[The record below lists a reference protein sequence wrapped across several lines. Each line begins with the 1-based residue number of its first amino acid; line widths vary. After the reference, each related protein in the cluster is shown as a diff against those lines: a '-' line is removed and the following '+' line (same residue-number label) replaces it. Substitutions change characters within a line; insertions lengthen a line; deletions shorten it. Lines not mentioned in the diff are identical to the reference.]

1 MPYLTKM
8 FLTRCLWVLISINMN
23 ICFSYAAADDSRLDS
38 KIHGKQIENKTGIAV
53 EIGVLVFLGPD
64 VRVSYHQPE
73 TPFIFGF
80 RYLDIKDDFINE
92 SAAGFPSD
100 ESDKMYTKRTGFYLD
115 YLFNSLPNT
124 ASYYVSGALYKTT
137 EKLKCYSESDT
148 DSATSLYFGGGYR
161 GYFSNQFGYKIGLLM
176 SPFVNL
182 KQTTSYCSNDE
193 SGDIDIDVSLTYT
206 F

>member
-1 MPYLTKM
+1 MPNQMKM
-8 FLTRCLWVLISINMN
+8 ILTRCLWVLVAINVNIS
-23 ICFSYAAADDSRLDS
+23 FSHAAADDPQPEL
-38 KIHGKQIENKTGIAV
+38 KIHGKQTENKTGIAI

-64 VRVSYHQPE
+64 FRVSYHQLE
-73 TPFIFGF
+73 TPFIFGI
-80 RYLDIKDDFINE
+80 RYMDIKDDFINE

-100 ESDKMYTKRTGFYLD
+100 ESDKVYTKRTGFFLD
-115 YLFNSLPNT
+115 YLFNTLPNT

-137 EKLKCYSESDT
+137 EKLECYPESDT

-161 GYFSNQFGYKIGLLM
+161 GYFRNQFGYKIGLLM

-193 SGDIDIDVSLTYT
+193 SGDFDIDVSLTYT